1 MASRTLQ
8 CAICLDDIN
17 DPRILPCIHSFCLG
31 CLEQCCRDKLPG
43 DEVPCPECRAGFVI
57 PKNGVAGLT
66 VRTHSSEPAI
76 RARCQRG
83 GGGYCE
89 EHEDERIK
97 MYCFECDMNVCSMCC
112 LESHKTHKY
121 ERIETAAEQFST
133 SIDDEIEQVTSRIE
147 CYRGASAQVEAE
159 NYKMLDNIKSIKL
172 EVKKRSEDL
181 VEKLKQLADRQA
193 KDVLQELQ
201 SLKSAAEEEVNSHT
215 ETLRL
220 ALAEMESLR
229 TSLEELRSKGSPS
242 DMTQA
247 ANGMLVVAQE
257 LLQTYVSPSEYRSP
271 SYNFTSVNID
281 ELLSDDQNFIG
292 HVDKVN
298 DSGNVTICC

>member
-31 CLEQCCRDKLPG
+31 CLEQYCRDKLPG
-43 DEVPCPECRAGFVI
+43 DEVPCPECRSGFVI
-57 PKNGVAGLT
+57 PKNGVAGTL
-66 VRTHSSEPAI
+66 SNEPAI
-76 RARCQRG
+76 RASWHRR

-89 EHEDERIK
+89 EHEDKRIK

-298 DSGNVTICC
+298 DSGNVMICC